1 METPLDFVYAHEKK
15 IPDVVWMSQP
25 MGDGT
30 VRDFTWKEA
39 LDESRRMAA
48 HLKSLDFPKGSQIAL
63 FAKNNAWWIMA
74 DLAIWMAGHVTVPL
88 YPTLAVD
95 TIKQILVHS
104 ESRLIFIGKLDG
116 FENME
121 PGIPSDMPRIAL
133 PLAPANVDHA
143 EKWAEIVAKTKPIEG
158 NPNRDPDELA
168 TIIYTSGS
176 TGVAKGVMHSFR
188 TMSGV
193 KLVDSIIHID
203 ASDRLLSYLPLA
215 HAMERA
221 CVEVMSMY
229 KGSHIFFAESLDT
242 FVNDLKRARPTV
254 FISVPRLWNRFQQ
267 GVFTKMPPKKLA
279 TLLKIPIVN
288 GFVRR
293 KILNGLGLGSVRFA
307 VSGSAPIPGDLLD
320 WYRALGLELLEGY
333 GMSEN
338 FCISH
343 GTRPGQVRVG
353 YVGQP
358 QEGCEQ
364 KISSDGEILVKS
376 PATMLGYFKEK
387 ELTEQT
393 IDKDGFLHTG
403 DRGEIDELGRLKI
416 TGRVKEIF
424 KTSKGKYVAPSPIE
438 NELMLHDDV
447 EQALVA
453 GESMPQPFGMV
464 VLSDAARSKA
474 KEAPFRDELSRTLND
489 HLEKT
494 NARLSAHEQLE
505 KIVVVRE
512 PWTIEN
518 GALTPTMKVRRT
530 AIEKRYADKVPG
542 WYAEKPRV
550 VWEQ

>member
-1 METPLDFVYAHEKK
+1 METPLDYIYAHEKK
-15 IPDVVWMSQP
+15 IPDAVWLTQP

-30 VRDFTWKEA
+30 VRDFTWKQA
-39 LDESRRMAA
+39 LDESRKMAA
-48 HLKSLDFPKGSQIAL
+48 HLVSLDLPKNSQIAL
-63 FAKNNAWWIMA
+63 FAKNNAWWILA
-74 DLAIWMAGHVTVPL
+74 DIAIWMAGHVTVPL

-95 TIKQILVHS
+95 TIKQIMEHS
-104 ESRLIFIGKLDG
+104 EAKLIFIGKLDG
-116 FENME
+116 FDQME
-121 PGIPSDMPRIAL
+121 PGIPGDLPRIAL
-133 PLAPANVDHA
+133 PLAPKIDRA
-143 EKWAEIVAKTKPIEG
+143 EQWNDIIAKTKPIEG
-158 NPNRDPDELA
+158 NPARDADELA

-193 KLVDSIIHID
+193 DVVHDLIRLDET
-203 ASDRLLSYLPLA
+203 DRVLSYLPLA

-221 CVEVMSMY
+221 VVELISINTGM
-229 KGSHIFFAESLDT
+229 HIYFAESLDT
-242 FVNDLKRARPTV
+242 FVSDLKRARPTI

-267 GVFTKMPPKKLA
+267 GVFTKMPPEKLA
-279 TLLKIPIVN
+279 RLLKIPIVR

-293 KILNGLGLGSVRFA
+293 KILKGLGLDSVRYA
-307 VSGSAPIPGDLLD
+307 ISGSAPISADLLS
-320 WYRALGLELLEGY
+320 WYRTLGLELLEAY

-343 GTRPGQVRVG
+343 STRPGQVRVG
-353 YVGQP
+353 YVGSP
-358 QEGCEQ
+358 HKGCEQ
-364 KISSDGEILVKS
+364 KISEDGEILVKS
-376 PATMLGYFKEK
+376 PGTMLGYFKEK
-387 ELTEQT
+387 ALTEAT
-393 IDKDGFLHTG
+393 IDKEGFLHTG
-403 DRGEIDELGRLKI
+403 DRGELDDLGRLKI

-438 NELMLHDDV
+438 NELMLHNDI

-550 VWEQ
+550 VWE

>member
-1 METPLDFVYAHEKK
+1 METPLDFIYAHEKK
-15 IPDVVWMSQP
+15 HPDSVWLTQP

-30 VRDFTWKEA
+30 VRDFTWKQA
-39 LDESRRMAA
+39 LDESRKMAA
-48 HLKSLDFPKGSQIAL
+48 HLVSLDLPKSSQIAL
-63 FAKNNAWWIMA
+63 FAKNNAWWILA
-74 DLAIWMAGHVTVPL
+74 DIAIWMAGHVTVPL

-95 TIKQILVHS
+95 TIKQILEHS

-121 PGIPSDMPRIAL
+121 PGIPSSLPRVAM
-133 PLAPANVDHA
+133 PLAPANVDRA
-143 EKWAEIVAKTKPIEG
+143 EKWVDIVAKTKPIDG
-158 NPNRDPDELA
+158 NPQRDPDDLA

-176 TGVAKGVMHSFR
+176 TGMAKGVMHSFK
-188 TMSGV
+188 TMAAVDVVNHLV
-193 KLVDSIIHID
+193 KVDET
-203 ASDRLLSYLPLA
+203 DRMLSYLPLA

-221 CVEVMSMY
+221 VVEVISMNTGARIY
-229 KGSHIFFAESLDT
+229 FAESLDT

-267 GVFTKMPPKKLA
+267 GVFTKMPPEKLSR
-279 TLLKIPIVN
+279 LLKIPIVR

-293 KILNGLGLGSVRFA
+293 KILKGLGLDSVRYA
-307 VSGSAPIPGDLLD
+307 ISGSAPISADLLN
-320 WYRALGLELLEGY
+320 WYRSLGLELLEGY

-353 YVGQP
+353 YVGPP

-364 KISSDGEILVKS
+364 KIADDGEILVKS

-387 ELTEQT
+387 AMTDAA
-393 IDKDGFLHTG
+393 IDKEGFLHTG
-403 DRGEIDELGRLKI
+403 DRGELDELGRLKI

-438 NELMLHDDV
+438 NELMLHNDV

-464 VLSDAARSKA
+464 VLSDAARNKA
-474 KEAPFRDELSRTLND
+474 KEAPFRDELSRTLNA

-512 PWTIEN
+512 AWTIEN
-518 GALTPTMKVRRT
+518 GALTPTMKVKRT
-530 AIEKRYADKVPG
+530 TIEKRYADKVPG

-550 VWEQ
+550 VWE

>member
-1 METPLDFVYAHEKK
+1 MDTPLDYIYAHEKK
-15 IPDVVWMSQP
+15 IPDAVWLTQP

-30 VRDFTWKEA
+30 VRDFTWKQA
-39 LDESRRMAA
+39 LDESRKMAA
-48 HLKSLDFPKGSQIAL
+48 HLASLNLPKNSQIAL
-63 FAKNNAWWIMA
+63 FAKNNAWWILA
-74 DLAIWMAGHVTVPL
+74 DIAIWMAGHVTVPL

-95 TIKQILVHS
+95 TIKQILEHS
-104 ESRLIFIGKLDG
+104 ESKLIFIGKLDG
-116 FENME
+116 FDQME
-121 PGIPSDMPRIAL
+121 PGIPSDLPRIAL
-133 PLAPANVDHA
+133 PLAPKVERA
-143 EKWAEIVAKTKPIEG
+143 EQWNDIIEKTKPIEG
-158 NPNRDPDELA
+158 NPQRDADELA

-188 TMSGV
+188 TMAGV
-193 KLVDSIIHID
+193 DVVHDLIRLDET
-203 ASDRLLSYLPLA
+203 DRVLSYLPLA

-221 CVEVMSMY
+221 VVEVISMNT
-229 KGSHIFFAESLDT
+229 GMHIYFAESLDT
-242 FVNDLKRARPTV
+242 FVNDLKRARPTI

-267 GVFTKMPPKKLA
+267 GVFTKMPPERLA
-279 TLLKIPIVN
+279 RLLKIPIVR

-293 KILNGLGLGSVRFA
+293 KILKGLGLDSVRYA
-307 VSGSAPIPGDLLD
+307 VSGSAPISADLLS
-320 WYRALGLELLEGY
+320 WYRTLGLELLEAY

-343 GTRPGQVRVG
+343 STRPGQVRVG
-353 YVGQP
+353 YVGSP
-358 QEGCEQ
+358 HKDCEQ
-364 KISSDGEILVKS
+364 KISEDGEILVKS
-376 PATMLGYFKEK
+376 PGTMLGYFKEK
-387 ELTEQT
+387 ALTDAT
-393 IDKDGFLHTG
+393 VDKDGWLHTG
-403 DRGEIDELGRLKI
+403 DRGELDETGRLKI

-438 NELMLHDDV
+438 NELMLHNDV

-474 KEAPFRDELSRTLND
+474 KEAPFRDELSRTLKD

-550 VWEQ
+550 VWE

>member
-1 METPLDFVYAHEKK
+1 MDTPLDYIYANEKK
-15 IPDVVWMSQP
+15 FPDAIWLTQP

-30 VRDFTWKEA
+30 VRDFTWKQAIDEA
-39 LDESRRMAA
+39 RKMAA
-48 HLKSLDFPKGSQIAL
+48 HLVSLNLPKNSQIAL
-63 FAKNNAWWIMA
+63 FAKNNAWWILA
-74 DLAIWMAGHVTVPL
+74 DVAIWMAGHVTVPL

-95 TIKQILVHS
+95 TIKQILEHS
-104 ESRLIFIGKLDG
+104 ESKLIFIGKLDG
-116 FENME
+116 FDQME
-121 PGIPSDMPRIAL
+121 PGIPGDLPRIAL
-133 PLAPANVDHA
+133 PLAPKIDRA
-143 EKWAEIVAKTKPIEG
+143 EQWSEIIKQTKPIEG
-158 NPNRDPDELA
+158 NPQRDADDLA

-176 TGVAKGVMHSFR
+176 TGMAKGVMHSFR
-188 TMSGV
+188 TMAGV
-193 KLVDSIIHID
+193 DVVHDLIRLDET
-203 ASDRLLSYLPLA
+203 DRVLSYLPLA

-221 CVEVMSMY
+221 VVEVISMNT
-229 KGSHIFFAESLDT
+229 GMHIFFAESLDT
-242 FVNDLKRARPTV
+242 FVNDLKRARPTI

-267 GVFTKMPPKKLA
+267 GVFTKMPPEKLSR
-279 TLLKIPIVN
+279 LLKIPIVR

-293 KILNGLGLGSVRFA
+293 KILKGLGLDSVRYA
-307 VSGSAPIPGDLLD
+307 ISGSAPISGDLLS
-320 WYRALGLELLEGY
+320 WYRTLGLELLEAY

-343 GTRPGQVRVG
+343 STRPGQVRVG
-353 YVGQP
+353 YVGSP
-358 QEGCEQ
+358 HKGCEQ
-364 KISSDGEILVKS
+364 RIADDGEVLVKS
-376 PATMLGYFKEK
+376 PGTMLGYFKEK
-387 ELTEQT
+387 AMTEAA

-403 DRGEIDELGRLKI
+403 DRGELDDLGRLKI

-438 NELMLHDDV
+438 NELMLHNDV

-464 VLSDAARSKA
+464 VLSDAARNKA
-474 KEAPFRDELSRTLND
+474 KEAPFRDELSRTLSA

-494 NARLSAHEQLE
+494 NSQLSAHEQLE

-518 GALTPTMKVRRT
+518 GALTPTMKVKRT